1 VNKIP
6 YYAAILILGW
16 GVLWSCAFDTTLREY
31 LSAQF
36 WMPFSKAGSQ
46 FARKNVPRLS
56 KPYAGMQTAQGATPL
71 SKLRA
76 AYQGLA
82 DLDSSGLKR
91 ALAAARAV
99 PNLNP
104 EEREEVELLDAKFD
118 MRAGSK
124 EQIGPLLEAR
134 SKLQR
139 FLRTA
144 RTPAYLSEA
153 RGWLAYTHYLV
164 GEQSAAGKIYLDELN
179 RSGSN
184 LSRQVL
190 LNSLRLNYGYDG
202 GSTLREQLHEYFDTP
217 EHAAFAIHLVTNPQ
231 WSRLYSHD
239 SAEARDEPDTLPYA
253 RIKTLLEK
261 HAGLLRSERGANA
274 LALLGMRT
282 ALRAG
287 DPPAALRL
295 AANIPARAAIHAEP
309 DFLWMLASARFL
321 SKDFAGAEAPLLRLF
336 ESPRA
341 SNSQKAAAAYGL
353 CGVYRKTENPV
364 EQLRFAL
371 WLNAAKYPEDV
382 SWSGMS
388 RVDDQ
393 SIYWASSGWDRS
405 MLLDAEAPVEA
416 LRAFAAKYPGAPDL
430 RLVRYS
436 LAVRLARE
444 DRYEEAALLFDA
456 VNARLRTKRMREMAA
471 LYGEAAR
478 ADAIGEVAQ
487 EAKFKLAAYLSNNS
501 DRIYF
506 NDRLWTGHQRYALS
520 AGQEQR
526 FTREERLRQI
536 GLERKLKDEQEEL
549 WRAHLILRDV
559 VRDSGPADLGRRAAV
574 LAIQCLRRLS
584 DRFERS
590 AEIRTADIELTRFLR
605 RAASPR
611 LTKRFQ

>member
-1 VNKIP
+1 MNRICR
-6 YYAAILILGW
+6 YAGLLILGL

-46 FARKNVPRLS
+46 FARKGVPRLS
-56 KPYAGMQTAQGATPL
+56 RPYAGMQTARGATPL

-82 DLDSSGLKR
+82 DLDSPGLKR
-91 ALAAARAV
+91 VLAAARAA
-99 PNLNP
+99 PDLRP

-124 EQIGPLLEAR
+124 QQIAPLLEAR
-134 SKLQR
+134 KKLQR

-179 RSGSN
+179 RGGSN

-202 GSTLREQLHEYFDTP
+202 GPTLRAQLHEYFDTP
-217 EHAAFAIHLVTNPQ
+217 EHAAFAIQLVTNPQ
-231 WSRLYSHD
+231 WSRLYFHD
-239 SAEARDEPDTLPYA
+239 SAEVRDEPDTLPYA
-253 RIKTLLEK
+253 RIKELLEK
-261 HAGLLRSERGANA
+261 HAELLRSERGANA
-274 LALLGMRT
+274 LALLAMRT

-287 DPPAALRL
+287 DPPAVLRL
-295 AANIPARAAIHAEP
+295 AANIPARAAIRAEP

-321 SKDFAGAEAPLLRLF
+321 SKDFAGAETPLLRLF

-341 SNSQKAAAAYGL
+341 SSTQKAAAAYGL

-364 EQLRFAL
+364 EQLHFAL
-371 WLNAAKYPEDV
+371 WLNAPNYPEDI
-382 SWSGMS
+382 SWSGIG
-388 RVDDQ
+388 RVEDQ

-416 LRAFAAKYPGAPDL
+416 LRTFAAKYPAAYGPQ
-430 RLVRYS
+430 LVRYS

-444 DRYEEAALLFDA
+444 NRYEEAALLFDGI
-456 VNARLRTKRMREMAA
+456 NARQRAGRMREMAA
-471 LYGEAAR
+471 LYGEATR
-478 ADAIGEVAQ
+478 EYAIGEVAQ
-487 EAKFKLAAYLSNNS
+487 EAKFKLAAYLSENS
-501 DRIYF
+501 ERIYF

-520 AGQEQR
+520 AGKEQR
-526 FTREERLRQI
+526 FTRQERLRQI
-536 GLERKLKDEQEEL
+536 ELERKLKDEQEEL

-559 VRDSGPADLGRRAAV
+559 VRKVGPTDLGRRSAA
-574 LAIQCLRRLS
+574 LAIRCLRRLS
-584 DRFERS
+584 ERFERS

-605 RAASPR
+605 GAPSPQ
-611 LTKRFQ
+611 LPKRFQ